1 MLFCIIATNITSITV
16 NICIKLALRSQMLYF
31 YCYNDKIMLE
41 PHTLAIIIRKHRK
54 AAGLSQLRLAEMAGV
69 GKTVVF
75 DLEKGKETVQ
85 LDTLRKILAILNIKV
100 ELSSKYMNQNRSD
113 EKS

>member
-1 MLFCIIATNITSITV
+1 MIEPQILAEII
-16 NICIKLALRSQMLYF
+16 K
-31 YCYNDKIMLE
+31 
-41 PHTLAIIIRKHRK
+41 KHRK
-54 AAGLSQLRLAEMAGV
+54 AAGLSQLQLAEMAGV

-85 LDTLRKILAILNIKV
+85 LDTLRKVLSVLNIKIQ
-100 ELSSKYMNQNRSD
+100 LTSPLMNQILNN

>member
-1 MLFCIIATNITSITV
+1 
-16 NICIKLALRSQMLYF
+16 
-31 YCYNDKIMLE
+31 MLE
-41 PHTLAIIIRKHRK
+41 PIILAKIIRMHRK
-54 AAGLSQLRLAEMAGV
+54 ASGLSQLELAEIAGV

-85 LDTLRKILAILNIKV
+85 LDTLRKILHALNIKV
-100 ELSSKYMNQNRSD
+100 QLISPLMEQIPNH

>member
-1 MLFCIIATNITSITV
+1 MG
-16 NICIKLALRSQMLYF
+16 YF
-31 YCYNDKIMLE
+31 YCVNNTSMLKPE
-41 PHTLAIIIRKHRK
+41 ILASIIKKHRK

-85 LDTLRKILAILNIKV
+85 LDTLRKILTVLNIKV
-100 ELSSKYMNQNRSD
+100 QLSSPFLNQIKSD
-113 EKS
+113 ENS

>member
-1 MLFCIIATNITSITV
+1 
-16 NICIKLALRSQMLYF
+16 
-31 YCYNDKIMLE
+31 MLE
-41 PHTLAIIIRKHRK
+41 PNILAKIIKMHRK
-54 AAGLSQLRLAEMAGV
+54 AAGLSQLELAEIAGV

-85 LDTLRKILAILNIKV
+85 LDTLRKILHALNIKIQLISPLI
-100 ELSSKYMNQNRSD
+100 EQNMNH